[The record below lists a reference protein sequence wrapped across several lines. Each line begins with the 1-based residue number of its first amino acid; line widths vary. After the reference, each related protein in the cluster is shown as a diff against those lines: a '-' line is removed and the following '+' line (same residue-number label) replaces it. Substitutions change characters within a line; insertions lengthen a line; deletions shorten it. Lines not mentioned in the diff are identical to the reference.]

1 MTDNDDL
8 FHNSKHNLRQF
19 KEAKF
24 YQISSINSKFNELKF
39 FFALLLGLKNAKVEK
54 KKWNEKN
61 TVLTAALNFHNKLID
76 IYTREYNTRERNPDY
91 DPKKLEEFVYAP
103 VQQ

>member
-8 FHNSKHNLRQF
+8 FHNPKHNLRQF

-24 YQISSINSKFNELKF
+24 YQISSINSKFNELNF

-54 KKWNEKN
+54 KNEM
-61 TVLTAALNFHNKLID
+61 
-76 IYTREYNTRERNPDY
+76 
-91 DPKKLEEFVYAP
+91 KKILC
-103 VQQ
+103 

>member
-1 MTDNDDL
+1 M
-8 FHNSKHNLRQF
+8 
-19 KEAKF
+19 
-24 YQISSINSKFNELKF
+24 
-39 FFALLLGLKNAKVEK
+39 
-54 KKWNEKN
+54 
-61 TVLTAALNFHNKLID
+61 LTATLNFHNKLTD

>member
-1 MTDNDDL
+1 MKKIDMKLLHWVWHFVKIILELKKVYMTDNDDL

-54 KKWNEKN
+54 KIEM
-61 TVLTAALNFHNKLID
+61 
-76 IYTREYNTRERNPDY
+76 
-91 DPKKLEEFVYAP
+91 KKILC
-103 VQQ
+103 

>member
-39 FFALLLGLKNAKVEK
+39 FLHYFKALKMLRLK
-54 KKWNEKN
+54 KKMK
-61 TVLTAALNFHNKLID
+61 
-76 IYTREYNTRERNPDY
+76 
-91 DPKKLEEFVYAP
+91 
-103 VQQ
+103 

>member
-1 MTDNDDL
+1 MKLLHWVWHFVKIILELKKVYMTDNDDL

-39 FFALLLGLKNAKVEK
+39 FLHYFKALKMLRLK
-54 KKWNEKN
+54 KKMK
-61 TVLTAALNFHNKLID
+61 
-76 IYTREYNTRERNPDY
+76 
-91 DPKKLEEFVYAP
+91 
-103 VQQ
+103 

>member
-54 KKWNEKN
+54 KMK
-61 TVLTAALNFHNKLID
+61 
-76 IYTREYNTRERNPDY
+76 
-91 DPKKLEEFVYAP
+91 
-103 VQQ
+103 